1 MEFEASRAKA
11 VDKLNYFVEN
21 NLSEYSKLRNFDFG
35 PDDRS
40 NISCLSPYITH
51 GVINELEVIDKSL
64 KKFSFA
70 KNEKFIQEVL
80 WRVYWKGWLEL
91 RPNVWSDYLVEL
103 NNLRNEFKSN
113 QNYLNA
119 IEGKTNIECFNQW
132 VKELKEN
139 NYLHNHTRMWF
150 ASIWIFTLE
159 LPWQLG
165 AEFFMQH
172 LYDGDAA
179 SNTLGW
185 RWVAGV
191 QTQGKHYLASEW
203 NIRKFTNNRFQNIQ
217 LNENAPPIFSD
228 KTYSIGKKDF
238 LNFEILEDKIL
249 FLGNS
254 NEIAE
259 SIACL
264 KGKGPT
270 DTMELVYAQA
280 NALGFDIGDVIANG
294 SALNEFRLMLIR
306 QGVDESVAQQL
317 INEPWSV
324 LQRSPQQYSI
334 QVEKSGYLAD
344 LDALV
349 IGQVLCEA
357 GAGRSVQES
366 DIDHGIGIEIH
377 RSIGERVESG
387 DAIMTLDGPFGI
399 DIHLIQ
405 RLKQAITISDYQVK
419 LGTRILETVT
429 ISDCPTT

>member
-1 MEFEASRAKA
+1 MKFEASRAKA
-11 VDKLNYFVEN
+11 VDKLNDFVEN

-185 RWVAGV
+185 RWVAGI

-203 NIRKFTNNRFQNIQ
+203 NIKKFTNNRFQNIQ
-217 LNENAPPIFSD
+217 LNENASPIFSD

-249 FLGNS
+249 LIFENNMTFEFSDFKEHKFKKILLIS
-254 NEIAE
+254 NEANRNIKLSEKVLKFKANLLE
-259 SIACL
+259 DQKTRLIEKSINCETININDL
-264 KGKGPT
+264 KNITEK
-270 DTMELVYAQA
+270 VYALYPTVSENLSFIQD
-280 NALGFDIGDVIANG
+280 NQLQNIKFLYRKLDQFSWQYCNKGFFNFKNYIPKIIANF
-294 SALNEFRLMLIR
+294 N
-306 QGVDESVAQQL
+306 
-317 INEPWSV
+317 
-324 LQRSPQQYSI
+324 
-334 QVEKSGYLAD
+334 
-344 LDALV
+344 
-349 IGQVLCEA
+349 
-357 GAGRSVQES
+357 
-366 DIDHGIGIEIH
+366 
-377 RSIGERVESG
+377 
-387 DAIMTLDGPFGI
+387 
-399 DIHLIQ
+399 
-405 RLKQAITISDYQVK
+405 
-419 LGTRILETVT
+419 
-429 ISDCPTT
+429 